1 MSGLTL
7 KLGPNERILIN
18 GAVIENGTR
27 RTSFTIKT
35 PNTHILRLKDAIHPE
50 DARTPVSRACYIAQ
64 LLIAGT
70 ADPAEGRKQLIVAI
84 EQLSQVFDDR
94 DSRLLLGAASEHAI
108 RNNAYLAMRKL
119 KELLP
124 REARLF
130 ATADLSDAVLPAAEI
145 SAGSRVELPAV
156 QANP

>member
-7 KLGPNERILIN
+7 KLNPNERILIN
-18 GAVIENGTR
+18 GAVIENGAR

-35 PNTHILRLKDAIHPE
+35 PNTYILRLKDAIHPD
-50 DARTPVSRACYIAQ
+50 DATTPVSRACYIAQ

-70 ADPAEGRKQLIVAI
+70 TDPNKGRQQLIIAI

-94 DSRLLLGAASEHAI
+94 DSRIILAAASEHAI
-108 RNNAYLAMRKL
+108 ANNAYRAMRKL
-119 KELLP
+119 KTLLP

-130 ATADLSDAVLPAAEI
+130 AAQDQCNPERGI
-145 SAGSRVELPAV
+145 SAI
-156 QANP
+156 

>member
-7 KLGPNERILIN
+7 KLSPNERILIN
-18 GAVIENGTR
+18 GAVIENGAR

-35 PNTHILRLKDAIHPE
+35 PNTHILRLKDAIHPD
-50 DARTPVSRACYIAQ
+50 DAKTPVSRACYIAQ

-70 ADPAEGRKQLIVAI
+70 TDPDQGRKQLIVAI

-94 DSRLLLGAASEHAI
+94 DSRLLLTAASEHAVA
-108 RNNAYLAMRKL
+108 NNAYRAMRKL

-130 ATADLSDAVLPAAEI
+130 AAQDQRDPVSRTTAGTVTRTASM
-145 SAGSRVELPAV
+145 
-156 QANP
+156 N